1 MKIMTW
7 LTSTFALFASCL
19 REIFD
24 ESPYQRFL
32 REHEMA
38 SSRDAYQKFCQ
49 ERATATERR
58 PRCC

>member
-7 LTSTFALFASCL
+7 LTSVLALFASCL

-24 ESPYQRFL
+24 ESAYQRFL
-32 REHEMA
+32 REHRMT
-38 SSRDAYQKFCQ
+38 SSRDAYEKFCC
-49 ERATATERR
+49 ERATTIARR